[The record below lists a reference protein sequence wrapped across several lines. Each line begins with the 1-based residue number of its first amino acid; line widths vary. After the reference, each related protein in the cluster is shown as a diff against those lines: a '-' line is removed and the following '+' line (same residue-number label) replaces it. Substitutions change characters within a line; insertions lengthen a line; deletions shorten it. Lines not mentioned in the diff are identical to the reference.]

1 MYMSLVDSATII
13 SPIAKG
19 TKRAAPPPTNGTVRV
34 TRSKA
39 AQCETAEVPALVKIF
54 DEAEALPDPDA
65 TDADYEPVAPAEEE
79 PEEETNEQCDAG
91 DVVDDERPPFADADP
106 KPADPALV
114 AEMAAAGAATEEYRG
129 EQDDDYRPANDD
141 EEGEPAEEY
150 EEGDVEEEQE
160 EGAQ

>member
-1 MYMSLVDSATII
+1 MVAQLAVNSSFGWMQPSIRNCAIHGPGVQIPQGLHAT
-13 SPIAKG
+13 
-19 TKRAAPPPTNGTVRV
+19 
-34 TRSKA
+34 
-39 AQCETAEVPALVKIF
+39 E
-54 DEAEALPDPDA
+54 
-65 TDADYEPVAPAEEE
+65 
-79 PEEETNEQCDAG
+79 
-91 DVVDDERPPFADADP
+91 
-106 KPADPALV
+106 